1 MKQACLAIVG
11 FLALLASGAAGYEA
25 ALSARLTQDGA
36 ENTIELDL
44 TVRPAFRV
52 FTLDGPKRIVVDLP
66 ELDWRLDAPRPGKAM
81 QLISGLRF
89 GLVKPGVSRLV
100 IDLKRAAAVT
110 EAYTVDGELRAPA
123 QLIIKLRPDTD
134 AAFAARA
141 GWPDDR
147 ADATAAPPIP
157 KPRPK
162 RAVVVAIDA
171 GHGGR
176 DSGATA
182 GPVVEK
188 KLVLDYARDLAAA
201 IEARPGYR
209 AFLVRDSDEF
219 LRLRTR
225 VERARRAGADL
236 MVSIHADSLETGV
249 ASGASVYT
257 LSEDASTA
265 EAAALVESH
274 NRADRIDGVSLDAQ
288 EDDVATI
295 LVNLSRRSTDAASVD
310 LAEALVKQLKIRSKV
325 LRSRALQSAGFRVL
339 KAPDVPSVLIELGFL
354 NSARDRARITSEEG
368 RKNLVEAMAQG
379 VHDWVLTRTSARY
392 RWAQPGKA
400 GGGG

>member
-25 ALSARLTQDGA
+25 ALSARLTKDGV
-36 ENTIELDL
+36 ENTVELDL
-44 TVRPAFRV
+44 TVRPAFRL

-66 ELDWRLDAPRPGKAM
+66 ELDWRLDAPRPGEAM
-81 QLISGLRF
+81 QLIRGLRF

-134 AAFAARA
+134 AAFTARA

-147 ADATAAPPIP
+147 VDAEAAAPPIP
-157 KPRPK
+157 QPRPK

-182 GPVVEK
+182 GPFVEK
-188 KLVLDYARDLAAA
+188 KLVLDYARNLAAA

-236 MVSIHADSLETGV
+236 MISIHADSLETGV

-310 LAEALVKQLKIRSKV
+310 LAEALVKQLKVRSKV
-325 LRSRALQSAGFRVL
+325 LKGRALQSAGFRVL
-339 KAPDVPSVLIELGFL
+339 KAPDVPSVLVELGFL

-368 RKNLVEAMAQG
+368 RKNLVEAIAQG

-392 RWAQPGKA
+392 QWAQPG
-400 GGGG
+400 